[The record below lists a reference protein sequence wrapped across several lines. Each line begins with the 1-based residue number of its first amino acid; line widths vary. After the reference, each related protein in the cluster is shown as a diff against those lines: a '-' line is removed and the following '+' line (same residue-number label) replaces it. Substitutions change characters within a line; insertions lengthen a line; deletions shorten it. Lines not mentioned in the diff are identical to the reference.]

1 MFSKRIIRILALCI
15 AAVFLM
21 ACIPMSAAQT
31 SEAETS
37 YKRKIISVVYDNSG
51 SMEVQSRIN
60 YAQYSLQILLSMLGS
75 GDILT
80 DRKSVV

>member
-51 SMEVQSRIN
+51 SMEVQSRIIMR
-60 YAQYSLQILLSMLGS
+60 SILFRYCFQCSAAA
-75 GDILT
+75 T
-80 DRKSVV
+80 F